1 MNAKT
6 DRKTKK
12 KVTGHLHGR
21 IKNLADAAIDRSEI
35 ILCQRQPDDSY
46 ILTLSSDKIPA
57 IYTAVGAGTLLYLL
71 NALAVGTI
79 KPEPITQTNLPISE
93 T

>member
-21 IKNLADAAIDRSEI
+21 IKNLADAAIARGDI
-35 ILCQRQPDDSY
+35 IHCERYPDNTY
-46 ILTLSSDKIPA
+46 IITANDDDKIP
-57 IYTAVGAGTLLYLL
+57 ITYTAVGAGTLLYLM
-71 NALAVGTI
+71 NSLAQGT
-79 KPEPITQTNLPISE
+79 E
-93 T
+93 TET